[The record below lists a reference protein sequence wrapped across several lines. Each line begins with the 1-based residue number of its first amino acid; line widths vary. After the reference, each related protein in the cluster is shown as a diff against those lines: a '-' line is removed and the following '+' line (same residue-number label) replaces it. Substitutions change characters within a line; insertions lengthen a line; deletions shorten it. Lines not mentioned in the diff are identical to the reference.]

1 MNRRKLACAGAGAAR
16 WGAADGVAGL
26 PGRVGGQLA
35 GRGRAT
41 RAPWGHS
48 GLGRGDTGRQGGGG
62 REWLPC
68 LGGLLS

>member
-16 WGAADGVAGL
+16 WEAADGVAGL

-41 RAPWGHS
+41 RARRGYS
-48 GLGRGDTGRQGGGG
+48 GLGRDTGREGSGG
-62 REWLPC
+62 REWPLC
-68 LGGLLS
+68 RGGLLA